1 MIDQLLASMQVVALP
16 LKSKFRGI
24 TVREVALFEGPAG
37 WGEFAPFLEY
47 DDVESS
53 TWLLSAVDAATN
65 PAPMAYRGFIK
76 VNATLPAINN
86 AKEIEELLQSFAGC
100 DTVKIKVGENLGE
113 DIVRVARVRALLPK
127 AKLRLDVNGAW
138 SVDQALINLYE
149 IYEEVGPL
157 EYIEQPCA
165 TLAELRQLK
174 EKLVIDFKITGDEVI
189 RKAKDPFAIDLQGA
203 VDVLMLKVAPLGG
216 ITRAREI
223 GAHHKL
229 PMVVSSALDSAVG
242 IGYGLQL
249 AASLPSLEYAC
260 GLATG
265 QLLSADVA
273 AVPLENCELAV
284 RAISPDADL
293 LAKYAV
299 PVERLTWWKE
309 RTKRAFY
316 AGAESEIKARGWSW

>member
-47 DDVESS
+47 DDRESS
-53 TWLLSAVDAATN
+53 TWLISAIDAATN
-65 PAPMAYRGFIK
+65 PAPMAHRSFIK
-76 VNATLPAINN
+76 VNATLPALNN

-100 DTVKIKVGENLGE
+100 DTVKIKVGDNLGE

-138 SVDQALINLYE
+138 SVEQALINLYA

-157 EYIEQPCA
+157 EYVEQPCA
-165 TLAELRQLK
+165 TLAELRELK
-174 EKLVIDFKITGDEVI
+174 EKLVIDFKIVGDEII
-189 RKAKDPFAIDLQGA
+189 RKAIDPFAIDLQGA

-216 ITRAREI
+216 ISRAREI

-242 IGYGLQL
+242 ISYGLQL
-249 AASLPSLEYAC
+249 AASLPTLDYAC

-265 QLLSADVA
+265 QLLSADIA
-273 AVPLENCELAV
+273 TLPLINGELAV
-284 RAISPDADL
+284 HSVSPDADL

-316 AGAESEIKARGWSW
+316 AGAESEIKARGWNW

>member
-24 TVREVALFEGPAG
+24 IVREVALFQGPAG

-47 DDVESS
+47 DDAESS
-53 TWLLSAVDAATN
+53 TWLLSAIDAATN
-65 PAPMAYRGFIK
+65 SAPMAHRGFIK
-76 VNATLPAINN
+76 VNATLPALNN
-86 AKEIEELLQSFAGC
+86 AKEIEHLLQSFAGC

-127 AKLRLDVNGAW
+127 AKLRIDVNGGW
-138 SVDQALINLYE
+138 SVEQALINLYE

-157 EYIEQPCA
+157 EYVEQPCA
-165 TLAELRQLK
+165 TLEELRELK
-174 EKLVIDFKITGDEVI
+174 AKSVIDFKITGDEVI
-189 RKAKDPFAIDLQGA
+189 RKAKDPFAINLQGA
-203 VDVLMLKVAPLGG
+203 VDILMLKVAPLGG

-229 PMVVSSALDSAVG
+229 PIVVSSALDSAVG
-242 IGYGLQL
+242 ISYGLQL
-249 AASLPSLEYAC
+249 AASLPSLDYAC

-265 QLLSADVA
+265 QLLSADIA
-273 AVPLENCELAV
+273 ELPLKNGELAV
-284 RAISPDADL
+284 HSVSPDVEL

-316 AGAESEIKARGWSW
+316 AGTESEIKARGWNW

>member
-47 DDVESS
+47 DDAESS
-53 TWLLSAVDAATN
+53 TWLLSAIDAATN
-65 PAPMAYRGFIK
+65 PAPMSHRGFIK
-76 VNATLPAINN
+76 VNATLPALNS
-86 AKEIEELLQSFAGC
+86 AQEIDELLQYFAGC

-113 DIVRVARVRALLPK
+113 DILRVTRVRALMPK
-127 AKLRLDVNGAW
+127 AKLRLDVNGSW
-138 SVDQALINLYE
+138 SVAEALTNLYL
-149 IYEEVGPL
+149 IYEKVGPL
-157 EYIEQPCA
+157 EYVEQPCA
-165 TLAELRQLK
+165 TLGELYQLK
-174 EKLVIDFKITGDEVI
+174 EKLVVDIKIAGDEVI
-189 RKAKDPFAIDLQGA
+189 RKASDPFAIDLQGA
-203 VDVLMLKVAPLGG
+203 IDILMLKAAPLGG

-229 PMVVSSALDSAVG
+229 PMVVSSALDSA
-242 IGYGLQL
+242 IGVSYGLQL
-249 AASLPSLEYAC
+249 AASLPSLDYAC

-273 AVPLENCELAV
+273 AVPLENGELAV
-284 RAISPDADL
+284 RSVSPDADL

-316 AGAESEIKARGWSW
+316 AGAESEVKVRGWNW

>member
-47 DDVESS
+47 DDSESS
-53 TWLLSAVDAATN
+53 TWLLSAIDAATN
-65 PAPMAYRGFIK
+65 AAPMSHRGFIK
-76 VNATLPAINN
+76 VNATLPALDN
-86 AKEIEELLQSFAGC
+86 AKEIEDLLQSFAGC
-100 DTVKIKVGENLGE
+100 DTVKIKVGDNLGE

-127 AKLRLDVNGAW
+127 AKLRLDVNGGW
-138 SVDQALINLYE
+138 SVEQALVNLYS

-157 EYIEQPCA
+157 EYVEQPCA
-165 TLAELRQLK
+165 TLTELRKLK
-174 EKLVIDFKITGDEVI
+174 EKLVIDFKIVGDEII
-189 RKAKDPFAIDLQGA
+189 RKAIDPFAIDLQGA
-203 VDVLMLKVAPLGG
+203 VDILMLKVAPLGG
-216 ITRAREI
+216 ISRAREI

-249 AASLPSLEYAC
+249 AASLPTLDYSC

-265 QLLSADVA
+265 QLLSANIA
-273 AVPLENCELAV
+273 ELPLQNGEMAVHSV
-284 RAISPDADL
+284 SPDADL

-316 AGAESEIKARGWSW
+316 AGAESEIKARGWNW

>member
-1 MIDQLLASMQVVALP
+1 MIDQILASMQVVALP

-24 TVREVALFEGPAG
+24 NVREVALFEGPAG

-47 DDVESS
+47 DDAESS
-53 TWLLSAVDAATN
+53 TWLLSAIDAATN

-86 AKEIEELLQSFAGC
+86 AKEIEELLQSFTGC

-203 VDVLMLKVAPLGG
+203 VDVLMLKAAPLGG

-249 AASLPSLEYAC
+249 AASLPSLDYAC

-273 AVPLENCELAV
+273 AVPLENGELAV

>member
-24 TVREVALFEGPAG
+24 TVREVALFQGPAG

-47 DDVESS
+47 DDAESS
-53 TWLLSAVDAATN
+53 TWLLSAIDAATN
-65 PAPMAYRGFIK
+65 SAPMAHRGFIK
-76 VNATLPAINN
+76 VNATLPALNS

-100 DTVKIKVGENLGE
+100 DTLKIKVGENLGE
-113 DIVRVARVRALLPK
+113 VILRVARVRALLPK
-127 AKLRLDVNGAW
+127 AKLRLDVNGGW
-138 SVDQALINLYE
+138 SVEQALINLYE

-157 EYIEQPCA
+157 EYVEQPCA
-165 TLAELRQLK
+165 TLEELRQLK
-174 EKLVIDFKITGDEVI
+174 EKLEVEIKIAGDEVI
-189 RKAKDPFAIDLQGA
+189 RKAADPFAIDLQGA
-203 VDVLMLKVAPLGG
+203 VDILMLKVAPLGG

-242 IGYGLQL
+242 ISYGLQL
-249 AASLPSLEYAC
+249 AASLPSLDYAC

-273 AVPLENCELAV
+273 AMPLENGELAV
-284 RAISPDADL
+284 RSISPDADL

-316 AGAESEIKARGWSW
+316 AGAESEIKARGWNW

>member
-24 TVREVALFEGPAG
+24 TLREVALFEGPVG

-47 DDVESS
+47 DDAESS
-53 TWLLSAVDAATN
+53 TWLLSAIDAATN
-65 PAPMAYRGFIK
+65 PAPMAHRGFIN
-76 VNATLPAINN
+76 VNATLPALNN
-86 AKEIEELLQSFAGC
+86 AKEIEELLQAFSGC

-127 AKLRLDVNGAW
+127 AKLRLDVNSAW

-157 EYIEQPCA
+157 EYVEQPCA
-165 TLAELRQLK
+165 TLEELRQLK
-174 EKLVIDFKITGDEVI
+174 VKLAIEIKITGDEVI

-203 VDVLMLKVAPLGG
+203 VDILMLKVAPLGG
-216 ITRAREI
+216 ISRSREI

-229 PMVVSSALDSAVG
+229 PMVVSSALESAVG

-249 AASLPSLEYAC
+249 AASLPSLDYAC

-273 AVPLENCELAV
+273 TVPLENGQLAV
-284 RAISPDADL
+284 RSISPDADL

-299 PVERLTWWKE
+299 PVERLNWWKE
-309 RTKRAFY
+309 RTRRAFF
-316 AGAESEIKARGWSW
+316 AGAESEIKARGWNW

>member
-24 TVREVALFEGPAG
+24 TVREVALFQGPAG

-47 DDVESS
+47 DDRESS
-53 TWLLSAVDAATN
+53 TWLLSAIDAATN
-65 PAPMAYRGFIK
+65 PAPMAHRGFIK
-76 VNATLPAINN
+76 VNATLPALNS
-86 AKEIEELLQSFAGC
+86 AKEIEELLQSFTGC

-127 AKLRLDVNGAW
+127 AKLRLDVNGGW
-138 SVDQALINLYE
+138 SVEQALINLYE

-157 EYIEQPCA
+157 EYVEQPCA
-165 TLAELRQLK
+165 TLEELRQLK
-174 EKLVIDFKITGDEVI
+174 EKLVVEIKVAGDEVI
-189 RKAKDPFAIDLQGA
+189 RKAEDPFAINLQGA
-203 VDVLMLKVAPLGG
+203 VDILMLKVAPLGG

-242 IGYGLQL
+242 ISYGLQL
-249 AASLPSLEYAC
+249 AASLPSLDYAC

-265 QLLSADVA
+265 QLLSADIA
-273 AVPLENCELAV
+273 ELPLKNGELAV
-284 RAISPDADL
+284 HSVSPDADL

-316 AGAESEIKARGWSW
+316 AGAESEIKARGWNW

>member
-16 LKSKFRGI
+16 LKSKFRSI
-24 TVREVALFEGPAG
+24 TVREVALFQGPAG

-47 DDVESS
+47 DDAESS

-65 PAPMAYRGFIK
+65 PAPMAHRGFIK
-76 VNATLPAINN
+76 VNATLPALNS
-86 AKEIEELLQSFAGC
+86 AKEIEELLESFAGC

-127 AKLRLDVNGAW
+127 AKLRLDVNGGWNVAE
-138 SVDQALINLYE
+138 ALIALYE
-149 IYEEVGPL
+149 IYEEVGQL
-157 EYIEQPCA
+157 EYVEQPCA
-165 TLAELRQLK
+165 TLEELRELK
-174 EKLVIDFKITGDEVI
+174 AKLVIDLKIAGDEVI
-189 RKAKDPFAIDLQGA
+189 RKAKDPFAINLQDA
-203 VDVLMLKVAPLGG
+203 VDILMLKVAPLGG

-242 IGYGLQL
+242 ISYGLQL
-249 AASLPSLEYAC
+249 AASLPSLDYAC

-265 QLLSADVA
+265 QLLSADIA
-273 AVPLENCELAV
+273 ELPLKNGELAV
-284 RAISPDADL
+284 HSVSPDAEL

-299 PVERLTWWKE
+299 PVERLTWWQE

-316 AGAESEIKARGWSW
+316 AGAESEIKARGWNW

>member
-16 LKSKFRGI
+16 LKSRFRGI

-47 DDVESS
+47 DDSESS
-53 TWLLSAVDAATN
+53 TWLLSAIDAATN
-65 PAPMAYRGFIK
+65 AAPMSHRGFIK
-76 VNATLPAINN
+76 VNATLPALDN
-86 AKEIEELLQSFAGC
+86 AKEIEDLLQSFAGC
-100 DTVKIKVGENLGE
+100 DTVKIKVGDNLGE

-127 AKLRLDVNGAW
+127 AKLRLDVNGGW
-138 SVDQALINLYE
+138 SVEQALVNLYS

-157 EYIEQPCA
+157 EYVEQPCA
-165 TLAELRQLK
+165 TLTELRKLK
-174 EKLVIDFKITGDEVI
+174 EKLVIDFKIVGDEII
-189 RKAKDPFAIDLQGA
+189 RKAIDPFAIDLQGA
-203 VDVLMLKVAPLGG
+203 VDILMLKVAPLGG
-216 ITRAREI
+216 ISRAREI

-249 AASLPSLEYAC
+249 AASLPTLDYSC

-265 QLLSADVA
+265 QLLSANIA
-273 AVPLENCELAV
+273 ELPLQNGEMAVHSV
-284 RAISPDADL
+284 SPDADL

-316 AGAESEIKARGWSW
+316 AGAESEIKAKGWNW

>member
-24 TVREVALFEGPAG
+24 TVREVALFKGPAG

-47 DDVESS
+47 DDRESS
-53 TWLLSAVDAATN
+53 TWLLSAIDAATN
-65 PAPMAYRGFIK
+65 PAPMAYRGFVK
-76 VNATLPAINN
+76 VNATLPALNS

-100 DTVKIKVGENLGE
+100 DTVKIKVGENLAE
-113 DIVRVARVRALLPK
+113 DIGRGARVRALLPK
-127 AKLRLDVNGAW
+127 AKLRLDVNGGW
-138 SVDQALINLYE
+138 KVDQALVSLYA

-157 EYIEQPCA
+157 EYVEQPCA
-165 TLAELRQLK
+165 SLDELRRLK
-174 EKLVIDFKITGDEVI
+174 EKLVVDIKITGDEVI
-189 RKAKDPFAIDLQGA
+189 RKAADPFAIDLQDA
-203 VDVLMLKVAPLGG
+203 VDVLMLKAAPLGG

-223 GAHHKL
+223 AAHHKL
-229 PMVVSSALDSAVG
+229 PVVVSSALDSAVG
-242 IGYGLQL
+242 ISYGLQL
-249 AASLPSLEYAC
+249 AASLPSLDYAC

-265 QLLSADVA
+265 QLLSADIA
-273 AVPLENCELAV
+273 ELPLSNGQLEVNAL
-284 RAISPDADL
+284 SPDADL

-316 AGAESEIKARGWSW
+316 AGAESEIQARGWKW

>member
-16 LKSKFRGI
+16 LKEKFRGI
-24 TVREVALFEGPAG
+24 TVREVALFQGPAG

-47 DDVESS
+47 DDRESS
-53 TWLLSAVDAATN
+53 TWLLSAIDAATN
-65 PAPMAYRGFIK
+65 PAPMAHRGFIK
-76 VNATLPAINN
+76 VNATLPALNS

-100 DTVKIKVGENLGE
+100 DTAKIKVGENLGE

-127 AKLRLDVNGAW
+127 AKLRLDVNGGW
-138 SVDQALINLYE
+138 NVEQALTNLYA

-157 EYIEQPCA
+157 EYVEQPCA
-165 TLAELRQLK
+165 TLEELRQLK
-174 EKLVIDFKITGDEVI
+174 EKLAFEIKIAGDEVI
-189 RKAKDPFAIDLQGA
+189 RKAEDPFAINLHGA

-242 IGYGLQL
+242 ISYGLQL
-249 AASLPSLEYAC
+249 AASLPSLDYAC

-265 QLLSADVA
+265 QLLSADIA
-273 AVPLENCELAV
+273 ALPLENGELAV
-284 RAISPDADL
+284 HSVSPDADL

-316 AGAESEIKARGWSW
+316 AGAESEIKTRGWNW

>member
-53 TWLLSAVDAATN
+53 TWLLSAIDAATN
-65 PAPMAYRGFIK
+65 PAPMSYRSFIK
-76 VNATLPAINN
+76 VNATLPATNN

-113 DIVRVARVRALLPK
+113 DIARVARVRALLPK

-138 SVDQALINLYE
+138 NVDQALINLYE
-149 IYEEVGPL
+149 IYEEVGSL
-157 EYIEQPCA
+157 EYVEQPCA

-174 EKLVIDFKITGDEVI
+174 ETLVIELKITGDEVI

-216 ITRAREI
+216 VTRAREI
-223 GAHHKL
+223 GAHHQL

-249 AASLPSLEYAC
+249 AASLPTLDYAC

-273 AVPLENCELAV
+273 TSPLQNGELAV

-293 LAKYAV
+293 VAKYAV

-316 AGAESEIKARGWSW
+316 AGAENEINVRGWSW

>member
-1 MIDQLLASMQVVALP
+1 MLNQLLASMQVVALP

-24 TVREVALFEGPAG
+24 TVREVAVFEGPAG
-37 WGEFAPFLEY
+37 WGEFSPFLEY

-53 TWLLSAVDAATN
+53 TWLLSAIDAATN

-138 SVDQALINLYE
+138 SVDQALINLYG

-273 AVPLENCELAV
+273 AVPLENGELAV

-309 RTKRAFY
+309 RTKRSFY

>member
-1 MIDQLLASMQVVALP
+1 MFDQLLASMQVVALP

-24 TVREVALFEGPAG
+24 TMREVALFEGPAG

-47 DDVESS
+47 DDSESS
-53 TWLLSAVDAATN
+53 TWLLSAIDAASN
-65 PAPMAYRGFIK
+65 PVPMAHRGFIK
-76 VNATLPAINN
+76 VNATLPALNG
-86 AKEIEELLQSFAGC
+86 AKEIEELLWSFSGC

-113 DIVRVARVRALLPK
+113 DIVRVARVRSLLPK

-157 EYIEQPCA
+157 EYVEQPCA
-165 TLAELRQLK
+165 TLNELRQLK
-174 EKLVIDFKITGDEVI
+174 EKLAFEIKIAGDEVI
-189 RKAKDPFAIDLQGA
+189 RKAKDPFAINLQDA
-203 VDVLMLKVAPLGG
+203 VDILMLKVSPLGG

-242 IGYGLQL
+242 ISYGLQL
-249 AASLPSLEYAC
+249 AASLPSLDYSC

-265 QLLSADVA
+265 QLLSADIA
-273 AVPLENCELAV
+273 NMSLQNGELAV
-284 RAISPDADL
+284 RSVSPDADL

-316 AGAESEIKARGWSW
+316 AGAENEIKARGWNW

>member
-1 MIDQLLASMQVVALP
+1 MLNQLLASMQVVALP

-24 TVREVALFEGPAG
+24 TEREVALFEGPAG

-47 DDVESS
+47 DDFESS
-53 TWLLSAVDAATN
+53 NWLLSAIDAATN

-76 VNATLPAINN
+76 VNATLPALDN

-100 DTVKIKVGENLGE
+100 DTVKIKVGENLAE

-127 AKLRLDVNGAW
+127 AKMRLDVNGAW
-138 SVDQALINLYE
+138 SVDQALVNLYA
-149 IYEEVGPL
+149 IYEEVGSL

-216 ITRAREI
+216 VNRAREI

-249 AASLPSLEYAC
+249 AASLPSLDYAC

-273 AVPLENCELAV
+273 DMPLENGELEV

>member
-24 TVREVALFEGPAG
+24 TMREVALFEGPAG

-47 DDVESS
+47 DDSESS
-53 TWLLSAVDAATN
+53 TWLLSAIDAASN
-65 PAPMAYRGFIK
+65 PAPMAHRGFIK
-76 VNATLPAINN
+76 VNATLPALNG
-86 AKEIEELLQSFAGC
+86 AKEIEELLWSFSGC

-127 AKLRLDVNGAW
+127 TKLRLDVNGAW

-157 EYIEQPCA
+157 EYVEQPCA
-165 TLAELRQLK
+165 TLNELRQLK
-174 EKLVIDFKITGDEVI
+174 EKLAFEIKIAGDEVI
-189 RKAKDPFAIDLQGA
+189 RKAKDPFAINLQDA
-203 VDVLMLKVAPLGG
+203 VDILILKVAPLGG

-242 IGYGLQL
+242 ISYGLQL
-249 AASLPSLEYAC
+249 AASLPSLDYSC

-265 QLLSADVA
+265 QLLSADIA
-273 AVPLENCELAV
+273 NMSLQNGELAV
-284 RAISPDADL
+284 RSVSPDADL

-316 AGAESEIKARGWSW
+316 AGAENEIKARGWNW

>member
-1 MIDQLLASMQVVALP
+1 MQVVALP

-24 TVREVALFEGPAG
+24 TMREVALFQGPAG

-47 DDVESS
+47 EDRESS
-53 TWLLSAVDAATN
+53 TWLLSAIDAATN
-65 PAPMAYRGFIK
+65 PAPMAHRGLVK
-76 VNATLPAINN
+76 VNATLPALNS

-113 DIVRVARVRALLPK
+113 DILRVARVRALLPK
-127 AKLRLDVNGAW
+127 AKLRLDVNGGW
-138 SVDQALINLYE
+138 SVAEALIALYE
-149 IYEEVGPL
+149 IYEKVGPL
-157 EYIEQPCA
+157 EYVEQPCA
-165 TLAELRQLK
+165 TLEELRLLK
-174 EKLVIDFKITGDEVI
+174 EKLVIEIKITGDEVI

-229 PMVVSSALDSAVG
+229 PMVISSALDSAVG
-242 IGYGLQL
+242 ISYGLQL
-249 AASLPSLEYAC
+249 AASLPSLDYAC

-265 QLLSADVA
+265 QLLSADIA
-273 AVPLENCELAV
+273 ALPLKNGELAV
-284 RAISPDADL
+284 HSVSPDADL

-316 AGAESEIKARGWSW
+316 AGAESEIKVRGWNW

>member
-24 TVREVALFEGPAG
+24 NVREVALFEGPAG

-47 DDVESS
+47 DDAESS
-53 TWLLSAVDAATN
+53 TWLLSAIDAATN

-86 AKEIEELLQSFAGC
+86 AKEIEELLQSFTGC

-203 VDVLMLKVAPLGG
+203 VDVLMLKAAPLGG

-273 AVPLENCELAV
+273 AVPLENGELAV

-299 PVERLTWWKE
+299 PVERLNWWKE

-316 AGAESEIKARGWSW
+316 AGTESEVKARGWSW

>member
-1 MIDQLLASMQVVALP
+1 LIDQLLASMHVVALP

-47 DDVESS
+47 DDFESS
-53 TWLLSAVDAATN
+53 TWLLSAIDTAIN

-76 VNATLPAINN
+76 VNATLPALNN

-100 DTVKIKVGENLGE
+100 DTVKIKVGDNLGE

-127 AKLRLDVNGAW
+127 AKLRLDVNGIW

-174 EKLVIDFKITGDEVI
+174 EKLVIDFKIAGDEVI

-249 AASLPSLEYAC
+249 AASLPSLDYAC
-260 GLATG
+260 GLATS
-265 QLLSADVA
+265 QLLSSDVA
-273 AVPLENCELAV
+273 AMPLENGELAV
-284 RAISPDADL
+284 RSISPDADL

-316 AGAESEIKARGWSW
+316 AGTESEVKARGWSW

>member
-1 MIDQLLASMQVVALP
+1 MLNQLLASMQVVALP

-24 TVREVALFEGPAG
+24 NVREVALFEGPAG

-47 DDVESS
+47 DDAESS
-53 TWLLSAVDAATN
+53 TWLLSAIDAATN

-76 VNATLPAINN
+76 VNATLPALTN
-86 AKEIEELLQSFAGC
+86 AKEIEELLQLFAGC

-113 DIVRVARVRALLPK
+113 DILRVARVRALLPK

-138 SVDQALINLYE
+138 SVDQALINLYA

-157 EYIEQPCA
+157 EYVEQPCA
-165 TLAELRQLK
+165 TLEELRLLK

-189 RKAKDPFAIDLQGA
+189 RKTKDPFAIDLQGA

-216 ITRAREI
+216 VTRAREI

-249 AASLPSLEYAC
+249 AASLPSLDYAC

-273 AVPLENCELAV
+273 AMPLENGELAV
-284 RAISPDADL
+284 RSISPDADL
-293 LAKYAV
+293 LAKYAA

-316 AGAESEIKARGWSW
+316 AGTESEIKARGWSW

>member
-1 MIDQLLASMQVVALP
+1 MLNQLLASMQVVALP

-24 TVREVALFEGPAG
+24 TVREVAVFEGPAG
-37 WGEFAPFLEY
+37 WGEFSPFLEY

-53 TWLLSAVDAATN
+53 TWLLSAIDAATN

-149 IYEEVGPL
+149 IHEEVGPL

-273 AVPLENCELAV
+273 AVPLENGELAV

>member
-1 MIDQLLASMQVVALP
+1 MIDQILASMQVVALP

-24 TVREVALFEGPAG
+24 TMREVALFQGPAG

-47 DDVESS
+47 EDRESS
-53 TWLLSAVDAATN
+53 TWLLSAIDAATN
-65 PAPMAYRGFIK
+65 PAPMAHRGLVK
-76 VNATLPAINN
+76 VNATLPALNS

-113 DIVRVARVRALLPK
+113 DILRVARVRALLPK
-127 AKLRLDVNGAW
+127 AKLRLDVNGGW
-138 SVDQALINLYE
+138 SVAEALIALYE
-149 IYEEVGPL
+149 IYEKVGPL
-157 EYIEQPCA
+157 EYVEQPCA
-165 TLAELRQLK
+165 TLEELRLLK
-174 EKLVIDFKITGDEVI
+174 EKLVIEIKIAGDEVI

-242 IGYGLQL
+242 ISYGLQL
-249 AASLPSLEYAC
+249 AASLPSLDYAC

-265 QLLSADVA
+265 QLLSADIA
-273 AVPLENCELAV
+273 ALPLKNGELAV
-284 RAISPDADL
+284 HSVSPDADL

-316 AGAESEIKARGWSW
+316 AGAESEIKVRGWNW

>member
-53 TWLLSAVDAATN
+53 TWLLSAIDAATN
-65 PAPMAYRGFIK
+65 PAPMAYRSFIK
-76 VNATLPAINN
+76 VNATLPALNN
-86 AKEIEELLQSFAGC
+86 TKEIEELLQSFAGC
-100 DTVKIKVGENLGE
+100 DTIKIKVGENLGE
-113 DIVRVARVRALLPK
+113 DIQRVARVRALLPK
-127 AKLRLDVNGAW
+127 AKLRLDVNGGWNVAE
-138 SVDQALINLYE
+138 ALIALYE

-165 TLAELRQLK
+165 TLAELRELK
-174 EKLVIDFKITGDEVI
+174 EKLVIDFKIAGDEVI
-189 RKAKDPFAIDLQGA
+189 RKAEDPFEIDLQGA
-203 VDVLMLKVAPLGG
+203 VDVLMLKAAPLGG

-242 IGYGLQL
+242 ISYGLQL
-249 AASLPSLEYAC
+249 AASLPSLDYAC

-265 QLLSADVA
+265 QLLSADIA
-273 AVPLENCELAV
+273 TLPLENGELAV
-284 RAISPDADL
+284 RSVSPDADL

-316 AGAESEIKARGWSW
+316 AGAESEVKARGWNW

>member
-1 MIDQLLASMQVVALP
+1 MIDQILASMQVVALP

-24 TVREVALFEGPAG
+24 TMREVALFQGPAG

-47 DDVESS
+47 EDRESS
-53 TWLLSAVDAATN
+53 TWLLSAIDAATN
-65 PAPMAYRGFIK
+65 PAPMAHRGLVK
-76 VNATLPAINN
+76 VNATLPALNS
-86 AKEIEELLQSFAGC
+86 AKEIEELLQSFAEC

-113 DIVRVARVRALLPK
+113 DILRVARVRALLPK
-127 AKLRLDVNGAW
+127 AKLRLDVNGGW
-138 SVDQALINLYE
+138 SVAEALIALYE
-149 IYEEVGPL
+149 IYEKVGPL
-157 EYIEQPCA
+157 EYVEQPCA
-165 TLAELRQLK
+165 TLEELRLLK
-174 EKLVIDFKITGDEVI
+174 EKLVIEIKITGDEVI

-229 PMVVSSALDSAVG
+229 PMVISSALDSAVG
-242 IGYGLQL
+242 ISYGLQL
-249 AASLPSLEYAC
+249 AASLPSLDYAC

-265 QLLSADVA
+265 QLLSADIA
-273 AVPLENCELAV
+273 ALPLKNGELAV
-284 RAISPDADL
+284 HSVSPDADL

-316 AGAESEIKARGWSW
+316 AGAESEIKVRGWNW

>member
-24 TVREVALFEGPAG
+24 TVREVALFQGPSG

-47 DDVESS
+47 DDRESS
-53 TWLLSAVDAATN
+53 TWLLSAIDAATN
-65 PAPMAYRGFIK
+65 PAPMAHRGFIK
-76 VNATLPAINN
+76 VNATLPALNS
-86 AKEIEELLQSFAGC
+86 AKEIEELLQSFSGC

-127 AKLRLDVNGAW
+127 AKLRLDVNGGW
-138 SVDQALINLYE
+138 SVEQALINLYE

-157 EYIEQPCA
+157 EYVEQPCA
-165 TLAELRQLK
+165 TLEELRQLK
-174 EKLVIDFKITGDEVI
+174 EKLAFEIKIAGDEVI
-189 RKAKDPFAIDLQGA
+189 RKAEDPFTINLQGA
-203 VDVLMLKVAPLGG
+203 VDILMLKASPLGG

-242 IGYGLQL
+242 ISYGLQL
-249 AASLPSLEYAC
+249 AASLPSLDYAC

-265 QLLSADVA
+265 QLLSADIA
-273 AVPLENCELAV
+273 ELPLKNGELAV
-284 RAISPDADL
+284 HSVSPDADL

-316 AGAESEIKARGWSW
+316 AGAESEIKARGWNW

>member
-1 MIDQLLASMQVVALP
+1 MLNQLLASMQVVALP
-16 LKSKFRGI
+16 LKSRFRGI
-24 TVREVALFEGPAG
+24 TEREVALFEGPAG

-53 TWLLSAVDAATN
+53 NWLLSAIDAATN

-76 VNATLPAINN
+76 VNATLPALNS

-138 SVDQALINLYE
+138 SVDQALVNLYA

-165 TLAELRQLK
+165 TLTELRQLK

-216 ITRAREI
+216 VTRAREI

-273 AVPLENCELAV
+273 AVPLENGELAV

>member
-1 MIDQLLASMQVVALP
+1 MIDQILASMQVVALP

-24 TVREVALFEGPAG
+24 NVREVALFEGPAG

-47 DDVESS
+47 DDAESS
-53 TWLLSAVDAATN
+53 TWLLSAIDAATN

-86 AKEIEELLQSFAGC
+86 AKEIEELLQSFTGC

-203 VDVLMLKVAPLGG
+203 VDVLMLKAAPLGG

-249 AASLPSLEYAC
+249 AASLPSLDYAC

-273 AVPLENCELAV
+273 AVPLENGELAV

-299 PVERLTWWKE
+299 PVERLNWWKE

-316 AGAESEIKARGWSW
+316 AGTESEVKARGWSW